1 MSQLLPYSCVLIIM
15 AEKTGNK
22 WKKTRKIPA
31 SASAKEPRLLTCYD
45 NVNIQWLVML
55 SVLRYLFHLQ
65 SLDCILSL
73 SLQSE
78 DGGGFFVRPQ
88 SPHFVSWFMWKLEW
102 FSPMSC
108 IGATHCCCCKH
119 YFGFLIKVELL
130 SCSHCCSCREG
141 GWKCH
146 VSPLQSGLSLT
157 CSPVGAGI
165 SFLSIMWLKTWGK
178 LTCTTVMHT
187 DINLI

>member
-78 DGGGFFVRPQ
+78 DRGGFFVRPQ

-141 GWKCH
+141 ENVMSVRYSLACHSLAVLWVQESRSCLSCDWKLGESSH
-146 VSPLQSGLSLT
+146 VLLL
-157 CSPVGAGI
+157 
-165 SFLSIMWLKTWGK
+165 
-178 LTCTTVMHT
+178 CTQ
-187 DINLI
+187 ILI